1 MREVREKNRRGN
13 KIIINES
20 HFRSTI
26 IEANLPVTLSGTWK
40 TDLEILRSTPKE
52 GKVSEKKIIGM

>member
-20 HFRSTI
+20 YFRSII
-26 IEANLPVTLSGTWK
+26 IEVNLLVILLGIWK
-40 TDLEILRSTPKE
+40 IDLEILRSILKE